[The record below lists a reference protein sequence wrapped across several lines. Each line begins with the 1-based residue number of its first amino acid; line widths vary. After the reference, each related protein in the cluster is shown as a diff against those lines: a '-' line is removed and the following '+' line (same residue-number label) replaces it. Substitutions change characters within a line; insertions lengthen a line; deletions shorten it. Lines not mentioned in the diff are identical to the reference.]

1 MLLGHGLQE
10 EEEPEGSIRSART
23 LLEAGDVV
31 LGNLGLHP
39 LEELALGVFVARAAA
54 VDLVPQNEGP
64 NETEGDPEVAVR
76 DVDSAC
82 W

>member
-1 MLLGHGLQE
+1 LNTRKE
-10 EEEPEGSIRSART
+10 RRART

-39 LEELALGVFVARAAA
+39 LEELALGVLVARAAA

-64 NETEGDPEVAVR
+64 DKAEGEPKVAIG
-76 DVDSAC
+76 DVHTA
-82 W
+82 